1 MQPPSPAGSQGSSL
15 AAKAGWQIPLLLGP
29 SSASIPMW
37 KESITRQP
45 RALALLPG
53 AHPWPLG
60 GSGRRCPSQQSQAW
74 RRKGRRARMR
84 NPCNSQKRGCESCRV
99 KRETDTVCNEGSKGD
114 CRKTSGNSRSA
125 TGSDLRAP
133 FRSCLGEAVPAMR
146 VCQQAL
152 HLACWPVLSLPRPAG
167 IKYRTQ
173 SSTFFALMEA
183 LLAFGRGTEALQA
196 F

>member
-15 AAKAGWQIPLLLGP
+15 AAKAGWQVPLLVGP
-29 SSASIPMW
+29 RSASIPVW
-37 KESITRQP
+37 KESIARQP

-84 NPCNSQKRGCESCRV
+84 NPRNSQKGGCESCRV
-99 KRETDTVCNEGSKGD
+99 KGETDTVCNEGSKGD
-114 CRKTSGNSRSA
+114 CRKTSGN
-125 TGSDLRAP
+125 L
-133 FRSCLGEAVPAMR
+133 RSCLGEAVPAMR
-146 VCQQAL
+146 VCQRAL

-173 SSTFFALMEA
+173 SSTFFTLMEA
-183 LLAFGRGTEALQA
+183 LLASGRGTEALQA